1 MLIVLEPEHN
11 VGKLKKI
18 KIQSYMELSCSK
30 SKLQQAQRK
39 YKRTLNKSYKVYG
52 NNL

>member
-11 VGKLKKI
+11 VGKIKKNKNTKLYGTI
-18 KIQSYMELSCSK
+18 LFK